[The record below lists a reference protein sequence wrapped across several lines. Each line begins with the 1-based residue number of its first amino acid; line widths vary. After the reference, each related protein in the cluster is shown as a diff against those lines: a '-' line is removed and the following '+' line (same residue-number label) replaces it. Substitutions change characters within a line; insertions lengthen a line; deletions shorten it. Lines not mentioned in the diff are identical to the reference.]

1 MGFLQDEEEEETQPM
16 GRGELE
22 PPRNFSNPVYETMFQ
37 EREAPI
43 IKPSVDVSSITSL
56 AEQTSLLHPKDTGT
70 SSAVDTEQEEHSG
83 LLPPDQTPPPGR
95 AVIHV
100 DSD

>member
-1 MGFLQDEEEEETQPM
+1 MGFLQDEEEEETRPM
-16 GRGELE
+16 GREELE

-56 AEQTSLLHPKDTGT
+56 AEQTSLLQPQDPAKPSGM
-70 SSAVDTEQEEHSG
+70 DTEQEENSG

-95 AVIHV
+95 AVIHA
-100 DSD
+100 

>member
-1 MGFLQDEEEEETQPM
+1 M
-16 GRGELE
+16 GRDEME
-22 PPRNFSNPVYETMFQ
+22 RPRNFANPVYETMFQVQHNFSLYCIDLQ

-56 AEQTSLLHPKDTGT
+56 AEQTSLLQPQDPAGPPGMET
-70 SSAVDTEQEEHSG
+70 VQEEQSG
-83 LLPPDQTPPPGR
+83 LLASDQTPPPGR
-95 AVIHV
+95 AVIHA